1 MVNSAYLLV
10 RILILWR
17 FGSEGEMMSPS
28 HIAVAP
34 PLEIFVFKFFFCLI
48 LGCSLDSMRP
58 ARAKWWHH

>member
-34 PLEIFVFKFFFCLI
+34 PLEIFVFKFFLFDFRL
-48 LGCSLDSMRP
+48 LFGLDETCKS
-58 ARAKWWHH
+58 